1 MTDFSFYA
9 FLDNVWSIYLVLP
22 ISCLVILIASIT
34 YFIVKNKKRRIGD
47 LFFIEYIFVKAI
59 FALCVNLLMYVSKE
73 FGEKKYY
80 NYIDNPFAR
89 SPSGLLEYL
98 TVISLVFTIGY
109 LVYLII
115 KFKKN
120 NTILQLLLSIIST
133 LLITLVFEY
142 LVYIVLPAII
152 PIVVFIGVWKLFLNG
167 NKQKGS
173 YIITSSSTP
182 EDLVRHGVAVD
193 LYQAKNILNRKYGK

>member
-34 YFIVKNKKRRIGD
+34 YSIVKNKKRKIGD

-73 FGEKKYY
+73 VGEKKYY
-80 NYIDNPFAR
+80 NYIDNPFAKT
-89 SPSGLLEYL
+89 PSGFLEHL
-98 TVISLVFTIGY
+98 TVISLLITLAY

-115 KFKKN
+115 GFARN
-120 NTILQLLLSIIST
+120 NTLLQTVLTLVST
-133 LLITLVFEY
+133 LLIAFALEY
-142 LVYIVLPAII
+142 LVYIILPAII
-152 PIVVFIGVWKLFLNG
+152 PIAVLIGVFKFFLG
-167 NKQKGS
+167 NKNYKRS
-173 YIITSSSTP
+173 YVVSSSSTP

-193 LYQAKNILNRKYGK
+193 LYQAKNILNQKYGK